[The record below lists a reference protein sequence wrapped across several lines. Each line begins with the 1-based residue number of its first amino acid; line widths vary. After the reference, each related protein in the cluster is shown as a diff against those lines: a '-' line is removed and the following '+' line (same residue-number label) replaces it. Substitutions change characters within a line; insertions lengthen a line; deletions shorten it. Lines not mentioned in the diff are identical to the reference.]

1 MQPRFGDHVALLLPQ
16 HRGAGRGEDALEEV
30 ADGES
35 GLTIF
40 TFEYFATYFHIS
52 SCQPGLIMEIL
63 RFAHFAEATYNEI
76 L

>member
-1 MQPRFGDHVALLLPQ
+1 M
-16 HRGAGRGEDALEEV
+16 

-35 GLTIF
+35 DLTIF
-40 TFEYFATYFHIS
+40 TFEYFAIYFHIS